1 MSNATLHKTGER
13 LQEAGIEA
21 AWAQWSS
28 LGASALQDR
37 QQGHLEGRL
46 EAPTSIV
53 DPEALLLLSL
63 YLEPSERRLRDFTRW
78 WAKVGSDLLSVQRT
92 KTLLKDFPPETEN
105 RLGIFAFRAKS
116 AGDKRWARLA
126 SESPPSPERGQ
137 KGADDARLD
146 EPSSL
151 LLRLRAGFGV
161 SAKADVLAY
170 LIGIEERPVGRQ
182 DVAEATG
189 YSRPTV
195 RGALR
200 DLTRAGFIREHTG
213 RPIRYVAPIG
223 RWNEL
228 LRLEAPSVS
237 SENRPNGTPIWRHW
251 AGVFSFLTSAADLA
265 RRAGEESDYVLSSKA
280 RDLFERHAPV
290 FEENRIRVPDP
301 TSYRGPEYLDGF
313 VETARALAEWIPSH
327 L

>member
-1 MSNATLHKTGER
+1 M
-13 LQEAGIEA
+13 
-21 AWAQWSS
+21 
-28 LGASALQDR
+28 
-37 QQGHLEGRL
+37 
-46 EAPTSIV
+46 
-53 DPEALLLLSL
+53 
-63 YLEPSERRLRDFTRW
+63 
-78 WAKVGSDLLSVQRT
+78 
-92 KTLLKDFPPETEN
+92 
-105 RLGIFAFRAKS
+105 
-116 AGDKRWARLA
+116 
-126 SESPPSPERGQ
+126 
-137 KGADDARLD
+137 
-146 EPSSL
+146 PSSL

-170 LIGIEERPVGRQ
+170 LIGIEERPASRQ

-200 DLTRAGFIREHTG
+200 DLTRAGFIRERTG

-228 LRLEAPSVS
+228 LRLDTPSDA
-237 SENRPNGTPIWRHW
+237 SEDISGPSPGGTPLWRHW

-290 FEENRIRVPDP
+290 FEENRIQVPDP
-301 TSYRGPEYLDGF
+301 TNYRGPEYLDGF